1 MKIIHRAIFGIIIA
15 VALTG
20 SAMAMDIEALDRV
33 SVLMPKSKVRL
44 LIGNPDQ
51 YVYVG
56 NLKVEL
62 YQLSNMD
69 SMIGTACMYDDKESL
84 VGQIF
89 FFMGKGGNAAMER
102 LIKNGYALLEAKE
115 DSFSLTGRDD
125 DTGQPLMA
133 FVFENNG
140 LTVVMTFEK
149 DFYDRQIR
157 QGGKK
162 G

>member
-1 MKIIHRAIFGIIIA
+1 MKIMHRAIIGIIIA

-20 SAMAMDIEALDRV
+20 SAIAMDIEALDRV
-33 SVLMPKSKVRL
+33 SVLMPKAKVRL

-62 YQLSNMD
+62 YQLRNMD
-69 SMIGTACMYDDKESL
+69 SMIGTACTYDDKENL

-89 FFMGKGGNAAMER
+89 FFTGKGVNVAAER
-102 LIKNGYALLEAKE
+102 LIKNGYALLEEKAG
-115 DSFSLTGRDD
+115 SFSLTGKDD

-133 FVFENNG
+133 FVFESNG
-140 LTVVMTFEK
+140 MTVVMTFEK

-157 QGGKK
+157 QLEKK
-162 G
+162 S